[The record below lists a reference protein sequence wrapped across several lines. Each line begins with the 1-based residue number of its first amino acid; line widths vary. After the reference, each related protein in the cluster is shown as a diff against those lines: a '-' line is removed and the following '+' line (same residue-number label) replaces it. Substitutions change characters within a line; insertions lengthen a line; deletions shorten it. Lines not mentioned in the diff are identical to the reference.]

1 MSSPSPV
8 TSTTEKK
15 TSPTPSSIQSPTP
28 QRPTV
33 RPQQQVTLEKY
44 NNVRNTLKAL
54 LEKIKTLESS
64 KNTTPEKK
72 EEIDKQLGEIRS
84 QMQKYHTAA
93 LHMRNILID
102 QGRLSA
108 NSTPVNGSTSTST
121 PNIDKSNLIKAE
133 EIKPNTKP
141 QTVLVT
147 TSKAK
152 QKSQSTSNIPL
163 SSASK
168 STATATTTTTTPAT
182 PTGTTTPTS
191 TTTKSASTSKSNR
204 PGLAQTPTS
213 ASTTATTPAA
223 ATTAT
228 TATTT
233 TTTTTTT
240 TATTS
245 NKQQLQQPAVD
256 PKVTPSNIPDNDGRV
271 LTKRK
276 LTEMINNISV
286 DQGDVKIPIDND
298 VEDLFLDLADDFVR
312 NIVEFSGRLAKHRK
326 LDRIDIRDVQL
337 NLERNWGLRIPGYAT
352 DEIKAARKWQANP
365 EYTEKLNA
373 ISKSNKKE

>member
-1 MSSPSPV
+1 M
-8 TSTTEKK
+8 KK
-15 TSPTPSSIQSPTP
+15 LKHWKVQ
-28 QRPTV
+28 
-33 RPQQQVTLEKY
+33 KY
-44 NNVRNTLKAL
+44 Y
-54 LEKIKTLESS
+54 SG
-64 KNTTPEKK
+64 KK

-213 ASTTATTPAA
+213 ASTTATTSAAA

-228 TATTT
+228 TATATST
-233 TTTTTTT
+233 STT
-240 TATTS
+240 TATTTSTTS

-286 DQGDVKIPIDND
+286 DQGDVKIQLIMM
-298 VEDLFLDLADDFVR
+298 LK
-312 NIVEFSGRLAKHRK
+312 IFSW
-326 LDRIDIRDVQL
+326 I
-337 NLERNWGLRIPGYAT
+337 
-352 DEIKAARKWQANP
+352 
-365 EYTEKLNA
+365 
-373 ISKSNKKE
+373 